1 MEQLPVHLTE
11 LATKEIINI
20 MQHKGIPPEYRLRI
34 GIKGGGC
41 GATFLLGFDK
51 PQSHDLEYQYAQIPI
66 LIDKRHLMYLLGLE
80 VDFEDTQE
88 GRGFTFIKKEPS

>member
-1 MEQLPVHLTE
+1 MEQLPVHLSA
-11 LATKEIINI
+11 LATQEILHI

-51 PQSHDLEYQYAQIPI
+51 PQEQDLQYTHAQVPI

-80 VDFEDTQE
+80 IDFEETQE
-88 GRGFTFIKKEPS
+88 GRGFTFSKKD